1 MPGRMPNGRRKSDLR
16 LKMSKGKLL
25 SGQFA
30 ARPKKKRADDLNIII
45 PSTLCPLPLDFET
58 NFFSEIQTVHFNLGD
73 I

>member
-30 ARPKKKRADDLNIII
+30 ARPKKKKELMI
-45 PSTLCPLPLDFET
+45 
-58 NFFSEIQTVHFNLGD
+58 
-73 I
+73 